1 MVLADVAA
9 NGAGDGQCA
18 CSLLWLKRAMEFLVQ
33 LMANLMGDRSLGM
46 DKAFSASYDKTLKP
60 FHGRAVQW
68 LIYGVTKV
76 LPSREFCEK
85 EFGGGEDIYAPGTE
99 FVDTCAPVL
108 QELDTWLCANRLNH
122 AKRA

>member
-99 FVDTCAPVL
+99 FVDTFAPVL
-108 QELDTWLCANRLNH
+108 QELDTWLCANGLND